1 MGDMDKL
8 LQLRKEYLEEV
19 VRRDLSKH
27 QKTPDADI
35 DVADDTRRQRKARTA
50 FSDSQLQ
57 LLETTFEQHKYLS
70 VEERGNLAKRLGLS
84 DTQVKTWFQNRRTKW
99 KRQTSLGLEMLSDNQ
114 RPTPEATASYSQGI
128 QLQPGAALE
137 MYYRSQI
144 RNLQL
149 PLLSPLILQN
159 TQYSTYLAQL
169 AARARS
175 ASSSSTSATPTSS
188 PPSLRS
194 PTPSSPTSD
203 AKQTQLNKSEN

>member
-1 MGDMDKL
+1 MDLSMDMDKL

-84 DTQVKTWFQNRRTKW
+84 DTQVKTWFQNRR
-99 KRQTSLGLEMLSDNQ
+99 
-114 RPTPEATASYSQGI
+114 
-128 QLQPGAALE
+128 
-137 MYYRSQI
+137 
-144 RNLQL
+144 
-149 PLLSPLILQN
+149 
-159 TQYSTYLAQL
+159 
-169 AARARS
+169 
-175 ASSSSTSATPTSS
+175 
-188 PPSLRS
+188 
-194 PTPSSPTSD
+194 
-203 AKQTQLNKSEN
+203 

>member
-1 MGDMDKL
+1 M
-8 LQLRKEYLEEV
+8 V
-19 VRRDLSKH
+19 SK
-27 QKTPDADI
+27 QKVKFKHTTMI
-35 DVADDTRRQRKARTA
+35 T
-50 FSDSQLQ
+50 SDFHAIGS
-57 LLETTFEQHKYLS
+57 
-70 VEERGNLAKRLGLS
+70 
-84 DTQVKTWFQNRRTKW
+84 RTKW
-99 KRQTSLGLEMLSDNQ
+99 KRQTSLGLEMLSD
-114 RPTPEATASYSQGI
+114 RPRPAQETPASYSQGI

-175 ASSSSTSATPTSS
+175 ASSSSSSATPTSS

-194 PTPSSPTSD
+194 PTPPASSSPTPD
-203 AKQTQLNKSEN
+203 TKQTRAQSNKSEN